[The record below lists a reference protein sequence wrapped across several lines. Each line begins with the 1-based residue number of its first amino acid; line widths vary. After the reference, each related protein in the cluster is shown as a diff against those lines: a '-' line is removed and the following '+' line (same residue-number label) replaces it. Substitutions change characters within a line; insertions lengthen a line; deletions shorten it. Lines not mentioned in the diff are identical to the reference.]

1 MSDPR
6 VERGLDDQPQS
17 DTFESPIHSDLPI
30 TRRARSE
37 VAIPSATPATRA
49 APATPA
55 APAASGLR
63 SRPHGVRATTAPALE
78 TTPRPKAHPRSRR
91 KAQPWQPPK
100 IGLPTLHTPTLHRPA
115 LHRPTWPLSIR
126 QTISV
131 TVALATIIAVVAGM
145 VMLIPSQPVATP
157 PTGSVRAV
165 DFRAA
170 SRPPTGDFYYGPY
183 FVSQGSQLLMMGS
196 DGKTSTVWSSA
207 DGSTWESI
215 ADPGSFGAPNQRF
228 VVLGFSDDGNGGLV
242 AVGDG
247 FTAGTEVVATAWHSR
262 DGRTWS
268 PASVDFPDDTEMI
281 GLAER
286 PGALVSAGNGVAWF
300 SQDGS
305 SWNVVA
311 LPNATGYIP
320 RAVRA
325 WAGGFEIVAVSSGTD
340 PRHTKAWTSSD
351 GTHWTEA
358 ATELAGFEVQDLV
371 AYGNGL
377 VAVGSQILT
386 PAELATPS
394 PSPSPSPTAGPSASK
409 GKATPKPTPK
419 PTKTPAASGA
429 SPSSSP
435 SPTPTPLP
443 TAAVAISWISPD
455 GVNWYRGNALPSR
468 DSQALES
475 VTQVFDS
482 LVAVSSEPSGIIGA
496 SPSPGASA
504 SPTDSASLWTSDD
517 GMNWKPMTA
526 GATAL
531 TSGRLAPFGTSL
543 VLAGID
549 ASGSLAVLTGD
560 LTLGSPLP
568 VVELTPTPAFSI
580 SLQAG
585 ATPMVPGLTAASTLG
600 PVIATT
606 DQFLAFVNGQ
616 NGTTVFSST
625 DGSTWSTQ
633 AGPAVLAGTS
643 PTGTATLAPA
653 TGTATAVAATGTP
666 VVTAAALDSQGG
678 VVAVGSI
685 SAGSTQSAAMWHLAG
700 TTWTAG
706 AISGDAPTSLGSVA
720 VHGGDFVAA
729 ANSSGGPRLLYSSD
743 GLSWVEASISGA
755 DTYSLTVSSWSGG
768 FVASGVDKSGKAA
781 VWTSSDGLTWVGA
794 TWKLPSNAGVV
805 VATRMGL
812 VTTTQGL
819 TGNTSWWW
827 SADGKA
833 WQDSKLTTTG
843 GCWGTLDSGV
853 VAVSAS
859 SGAAAA
865 APSAAAASGGSAR
878 PVAGWTFWA
887 SEDAR
892 AWQQPMAAP
901 FSFAGS
907 ATCQIA
913 ALHQRVVVVGWAKA
927 GVLQDFYGDL
937 TGL

>member
-1 MSDPR
+1 
-6 VERGLDDQPQS
+6 
-17 DTFESPIHSDLPI
+17 
-30 TRRARSE
+30 
-37 VAIPSATPATRA
+37 
-49 APATPA
+49 
-55 APAASGLR
+55 
-63 SRPHGVRATTAPALE
+63 VRATTAPALV
-78 TTPRPKAHPRSRR
+78 TTTRPKAHPRSRR
-91 KAQPWQPPK
+91 KAGPWQPPK
-100 IGLPTLHTPTLHRPA
+100 IGLPALHRPTLHRPT

-126 QTISV
+126 QSISAA
-131 TVALATIIAVVAGM
+131 VALATVIAVVAGM

-157 PTGSVRAV
+157 PTGSVRGV

-170 SRPPTGDFYYGPY
+170 SRPPTGNFFYGPY
-183 FVSQGSQLLMMGS
+183 FVPQGSRLLMMGS
-196 DGKTSTVWSSA
+196 DGKTSTVWSSS
-207 DGSTWESI
+207 DGSTWQSI
-215 ADPGSFGAPNQRF
+215 ADPGSFGAPTQRF

-247 FTAGTEVVATAWHSR
+247 FATGNKVVATAWHSR

-268 PASVDFPDDTEMI
+268 PATVDYPNDTEMI

-325 WAGGFEIVAVSSGTD
+325 WASGFEIVAVSTGTD

-358 ATELAGFEVQDLV
+358 ANQLAGFEVQDLV

-394 PSPSPSPTAGPSASK
+394 PWPTPSPTPTAGPSASK
-409 GKATPKPTPK
+409 AKATPKPTPK
-419 PTKTPAASGA
+419 PSGTAAASGA
-429 SPSSSP
+429 SPSP
-435 SPTPTPLP
+435 SPTPPP

-455 GVNWYRGNALPSR
+455 GINWYRGNALPSR
-468 DSQALES
+468 ESQALES

-482 LVAVSSEPSGIIGA
+482 LVAVSSEPSTVMGA

-517 GMNWKPMTA
+517 GMTWKPLTT

-531 TSGRLAPFGTSL
+531 TRGRLAPFGTSL

-549 ASGSLAVLTGD
+549 ASGSLAVLTGT
-560 LTLGSPLP
+560 LALGSPLP
-568 VVELTPTPAFSI
+568 VVLLTPTPAFSI

-585 ATPMVPGLTAASTLG
+585 AAPMVPELTAANTLG

-606 DQFLAFVNGQ
+606 DQFLAFVNGK
-616 NGTTVFSST
+616 NGTTVLSST

-633 AGPAVLAGTS
+633 AGPAVLAGAGAAGTAGPAPTTGPATLAP
-643 PTGTATLAPA
+643 PTGKASAAPA
-653 TGTATAVAATGTP
+653 TGTASLAPASGTP
-666 VVTAAALDSQGG
+666 VVAAAALDSYGN

-685 SAGSTQSAAMWHLAG
+685 SAGSTQSAAIWDLAG

-706 AISGDAPTSLGSVA
+706 AISGDAPSSLGSVA
-720 VHGGDFVAA
+720 VHGGDYVAA
-729 ANSSGGPRLLYSSD
+729 ANSNGGPRLLYSGD
-743 GLSWVEASISGA
+743 GMTWVDASISGA
-755 DTYSLTVSSWSGG
+755 DAYSLTVSSWSSG

-781 VWTSSDGLTWVGA
+781 AWTSADGLTWVA
-794 TWKLPSNAGVV
+794 ASWKLPANASAV

-812 VTTTQGL
+812 VATSQGL

-833 WQDSKLTTTG
+833 WKDSKLTTTG
-843 GCWGTLDSGV
+843 GCWSTLDSGV
-853 VAVSAS
+853 MAVSA
-859 SGAAAA
+859 
-865 APSAAAASGGSAR
+865 PSAGSAASGGSAR
-878 PVAGWTFWA
+878 PAAGWTVWA
-887 SEDAR
+887 SRDAQ
-892 AWQQPMAAP
+892 AWQQPMADP
-901 FSFAGS
+901 FSFGGS
-907 ATCQIA
+907 TTCEMA

>member
-1 MSDPR
+1 
-6 VERGLDDQPQS
+6 
-17 DTFESPIHSDLPI
+17 
-30 TRRARSE
+30 
-37 VAIPSATPATRA
+37 
-49 APATPA
+49 
-55 APAASGLR
+55 
-63 SRPHGVRATTAPALE
+63 
-78 TTPRPKAHPRSRR
+78 
-91 KAQPWQPPK
+91 
-100 IGLPTLHTPTLHRPA
+100 
-115 LHRPTWPLSIR
+115 
-126 QTISV
+126 
-131 TVALATIIAVVAGM
+131 
-145 VMLIPSQPVATP
+145 
-157 PTGSVRAV
+157 
-165 DFRAA
+165 
-170 SRPPTGDFYYGPY
+170 
-183 FVSQGSQLLMMGS
+183 
-196 DGKTSTVWSSA
+196 
-207 DGSTWESI
+207 
-215 ADPGSFGAPNQRF
+215 
-228 VVLGFSDDGNGGLV
+228 
-242 AVGDG
+242 
-247 FTAGTEVVATAWHSR
+247 
-262 DGRTWS
+262 
-268 PASVDFPDDTEMI
+268 
-281 GLAER
+281 
-286 PGALVSAGNGVAWF
+286 
-300 SQDGS
+300 
-305 SWNVVA
+305 
-311 LPNATGYIP
+311 
-320 RAVRA
+320 
-325 WAGGFEIVAVSSGTD
+325 
-340 PRHTKAWTSSD
+340 
-351 GTHWTEA
+351 
-358 ATELAGFEVQDLV
+358 
-371 AYGNGL
+371 
-377 VAVGSQILT
+377 
-386 PAELATPS
+386 
-394 PSPSPSPTAGPSASK
+394 
-409 GKATPKPTPK
+409 
-419 PTKTPAASGA
+419 
-429 SPSSSP
+429 
-435 SPTPTPLP
+435 
-443 TAAVAISWISPD
+443 
-455 GVNWYRGNALPSR
+455 
-468 DSQALES
+468 
-475 VTQVFDS
+475 
-482 LVAVSSEPSGIIGA
+482 
-496 SPSPGASA
+496 
-504 SPTDSASLWTSDD
+504 
-517 GMNWKPMTA
+517 MTA

-531 TSGRLAPFGTSL
+531 TRGRLAPFGTSL

-700 TTWTAG
+700 TTWTAA

-843 GCWGTLDSGV
+843 GCWSTLDSGV
-853 VAVSAS
+853 RQ
-859 SGAAAA
+859 SGAL
-865 APSAAAASGGSAR
+865 GGCGGRALGGRRLRRLREAR
-878 PVAGWTFWA
+878 RRWTFWA

-907 ATCQIA
+907 TTCEIA

-927 GVLQDFYGDL
+927 EVLQDFYGDL